1 MKNQVSSDVKKKRVE
16 TVNALSKKQKEELLD
31 SLIGK
36 NVYVLIEE
44 VKGRTVEG
52 FSEQYERIRAEV
64 PTAYTSGRIIKV
76 LLTGRDGTIL
86 TGVEKED
93 I

>member
-1 MKNQVSSDVKKKRVE
+1 M
-16 TVNALSKKQKEELLD
+16 
-31 SLIGK
+31 IGK
-36 NVYVLIEE
+36 TVHVLIEE
-44 VKGRTVEG
+44 VKGTTVEG

-64 PTAYTSGRIIKV
+64 PTAYTSGRIIKI

-93 I
+93 V